1 MNIAIVDDNDM
12 DREAVRAYCQQYIS
26 HYYPQDKNTI
36 NIETFASGEELVEG
50 YQSSQY
56 DLLVLDIYMTGI
68 SGLETAKIIRDMDS
82 DVRIIFLTSS
92 DAHLLEGYRV
102 FATGYFIKPLQEH
115 EEEFAATF
123 NHIFPKLLKNRGG
136 ISVRVKGA
144 LVDIS
149 YSDVMYVDVSD
160 AHNIDIH
167 LNNTVLSSPM
177 AYGEVGEMLLKEAR
191 FLECHHRIIVNMDYI
206 EAMEQ
211 EEFVLKNNI
220 HIPISRRKRQDV
232 KVAYMNHIISK

>member
-1 MNIAIVDDNDM
+1 MNIAVVDDNDM
-12 DREAVRAYCQQYIS
+12 DRNNVINYCQQYIS
-26 HYYPQDKNTI
+26 DHYPQDKNFI
-36 NIETFASGEELVEG
+36 NIKTFASGEELVESYKSG
-50 YQSSQY
+50 KF

-68 SGLETAKIIRDMDS
+68 SGLETAKKIRDVDS
-82 DVRIIFLTSS
+82 DVSIIFLTSS
-92 DAHLLEGYRV
+92 DEHLLEGYRV
-102 FATGYFIKPLQEH
+102 FATGYFIKPLKDH

-136 ISVRVKGA
+136 ITIRAKGS
-144 LVDIS
+144 LVDVS

-167 LNNTVLSSPM
+167 FNNKVLSSPM
-177 AYGEVGEMLLKEAR
+177 SYGELAEMLLKEER

-206 EAMEQ
+206 EVMEQ
-211 EEFVLKNNI
+211 EEFILKDNS